1 MHDTSNK
8 GDHGPCPP
16 HGNLPPHL
24 LLHCHEAHTQP
35 HHPQS
40 HHPPFEVLH
49 SCHCEKGSWKFAS
62 LLYHRRLALREPGSM
77 EVGSLLC
84 HKHVA
89 HLWPGS
95 WKHAGS
101 SQCATETQP
110 FLWQISRV
118 TYLQI
123 PPPSPYTHSNSTRS

>member
-16 HGNLPPHL
+16 HRNWPPHI
-24 LLHCHEAHTQP
+24 LLHSHESHTQH

-49 SCHCEKGSWKFAS
+49 SCHCEQGSWKVA
-62 LLYHRRLALREPGSM
+62 LLLCHRRLALRGPGSM

-84 HKHVA
+84 HTHVA
-89 HLWPGS
+89 HLETGS
-95 WKHAGS
+95 WKHACS
-101 SQCATETQP
+101 SQCATEPQP
-110 FLWQISRV
+110 FLWQISRE